1 MDLALRTTRHQAM
14 TESNSSQRR
23 QSQSLVIPT
32 SVGRLHPILAIR
44 DLRQAT
50 ANWHLWGMLGW
61 QDIRQRYRRSTLGPF
76 WLTLS
81 MGIMVGSIGVI
92 YAVLLK
98 QQLRDYIPYVALGF
112 ILWGFIS
119 GIMIDGAQAFMA
131 GDAIIKQ
138 TRLPLSIHVF
148 RVVWRQVIV
157 FFHNFVIYIA
167 VVLIFGLWPT
177 WRLIWVVPALA
188 LWGLNAFWL
197 AFVLGMICA
206 RFRDIPPIVNSIIQL
221 GFLVTPIIWKAELMS
236 QRPILVDANPLHHF
250 MEILRLPLLGESPPV
265 LSWYVALGI
274 TAAGWLVTF
283 ELFRRYRWRIA
294 YWL

>member
-1 MDLALRTTRHQAM
+1 M